1 MNIGQAAA
9 ASGIS
14 AKMIRHYE
22 AIHLISPGARS
33 EAGYRIY
40 QEKDVHTLC
49 FIKRARSLGFS
60 LEQIRTLLSLW
71 QNTHRASADV
81 KAVAL
86 EHVQELDKRIAEL
99 TDMRDTLS
107 ELARSCNGDERADCP
122 ILRGLEAPT
131 EITTSCCHHTPA
143 TRHK

>member
-1 MNIGQAAA
+1 MNIGQAAT

-22 AIHLISPGARS
+22 SIDLIKPGPRTD
-33 EAGYRIY
+33 AGYRIY
-40 QEKDVHTLC
+40 SDKDVHTLR

-71 QNTHRASADV
+71 QDAHRASADV

-86 EHVQELDKRIAEL
+86 EHVGELDRRIAEL
-99 TDMRDTLS
+99 TDMRNTLS
-107 ELARSCNGDERADCP
+107 DLARSCNGDARADCP
-122 ILRGLEAPT
+122 ILRGLEAPAGSA
-131 EITTSCCHHTPA
+131 ECCA
-143 TRHK
+143 RK